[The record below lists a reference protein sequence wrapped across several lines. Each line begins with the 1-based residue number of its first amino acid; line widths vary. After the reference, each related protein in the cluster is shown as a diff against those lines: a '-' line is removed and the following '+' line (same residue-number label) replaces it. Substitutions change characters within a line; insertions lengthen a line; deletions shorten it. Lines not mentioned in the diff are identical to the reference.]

1 MYSAIREYKGNMCL
15 ENIFEYIRIAA
26 HKGAYLPRGIAIPM
40 NLLLKPIFLGQLL
53 EKLCKAHIDG
63 QTKEE
68 SENYT
73 LSSNPNM
80 V

>member
-1 MYSAIREYKGNMCL
+1 MNPATKSHHSPFNGDKIV
-15 ENIFEYIRIAA
+15 A